1 MDNFVIVTGCSGGG
15 KSTLLQALH
24 ARGFATVEEPGRRIV
39 RHQQAVGGRALPW
52 IDLKAFAEEAI
63 RLGQEDR
70 NRMVGHDGWVF
81 FDRSLVDAASAL
93 AFATGDTAAIKALRK
108 DARYHRRVFAVPPW
122 PEIFAKDDERQ
133 HDFTAAVEE
142 YHRLAAHYA
151 ELGYEWTVIPKAL
164 VEQRADFVL
173 RALPH

>member
-24 ARGFATVEEPGRRIV
+24 AAGFATVEEPGRRIV
-39 RHQQAVGGRALPW
+39 RRQQVVGGRALPW

-70 NRMVGHDGWVF
+70 NRMTGHDGWVF

-93 AFATGDTAAIKALRK
+93 ASATGNTAAIEALRT

-122 PEIFAKDDERQ
+122 PDIFANDDERQ

-142 YHRLAAHYA
+142 YHRLATHYA
-151 ELGYEWTVIPKAL
+151 ELGYEWTVIPKAPL
-164 VEQRADFVL
+164 AKRAEFVL
-173 RALPH
+173 RALPY

>member
-52 IDLKAFAEEAI
+52 IDLKAFAEEAV
-63 RLGQEDR
+63 RLGQDDR
-70 NRMVGHDGWVF
+70 NRMAGHDGWVF

-93 AFATGDTAAIKALRK
+93 ALPPGILQQSRHCGGMRGIITASSPSRHGPRSSRRTTSASTTSQPLLRNTTGS
-108 DARYHRRVFAVPPW
+108 PPTM
-122 PEIFAKDDERQ
+122 RS
-133 HDFTAAVEE
+133 
-142 YHRLAAHYA
+142 
-151 ELGYEWTVIPKAL
+151 
-164 VEQRADFVL
+164 
-173 RALPH
+173 